1 MEWQKV
7 ALLDVEWLEVDWLKS
22 RSERRD
28 PPSMRLL
35 NAAAKDSIP
44 ENAVAV
50 ELWSPKMLAQRS

>member
-1 MEWQKV
+1 MEWLEV
-7 ALLDVEWLEVDWLKS
+7 APLDVEWLEVETLKS
-22 RSERRD
+22 SSERRD
-28 PPSMRLL
+28 PPSMRSL